1 MNAFVVVAQARR
13 RQLVTPPRVILP
25 LFRLLKTENTLRLSN
40 NWGIRGMFQGLENH
54 TPFSV
59 ASAGPESGE
68 QNVPVCAG
76 GEAITY
82 LL

>member
-1 MNAFVVVAQARR
+1 
-13 RQLVTPPRVILP
+13 
-25 LFRLLKTENTLRLSN
+25 
-40 NWGIRGMFQGLENH
+40 MFQGLENH
-54 TPFSV
+54 PPFSV

-76 GEAITY
+76 GEAIAY